1 MNVFSLPDI
10 CTSLYV
16 WFSVHD
22 HTHTQSSHNPLHFA
36 CVHSV
41 SSDRMIDRETP
52 QFHLKPPPSIFQR
65 FCWGGRL
72 GLARMV
78 ASIIWSRSKAI
89 CIQTKPRKSNLLW
102 GHHINLGVCDP
113 WQCTAG
119 QNLPDCRILFHFL
132 KNIEL
137 RCVVHYSFWAMML
150 SQVFTQTCIW
160 TPTHIKDFNMYPS

>member
-1 MNVFSLPDI
+1 MS
-10 CTSLYV
+10 SLYLISALLSV
-16 WFSVHD
+16 WFSVHE
-22 HTHTQSSHNPLHFA
+22 HTHTQSSHSPLHFA

-78 ASIIWSRSKAI
+78 ASIIWSCSKAI

-132 KNIEL
+132 KKIQSLDVWCIIHFEPWCYL
-137 RCVVHYSFWAMML
+137 RYSHKLAYEHL
-150 SQVFTQTCIW
+150 
-160 TPTHIKDFNMYPS
+160 HI